1 MDGLREV
8 SLQFV
13 KDLFSFD
20 QAHPLLFTQF
30 YFWAFF
36 AIVLAFL
43 SFFRNKILMRNAF
56 LFFVS
61 LFFYYK
67 TSGLFL
73 MLLGFVIVYNYL
85 AGRLLPHCK
94 RAFWRNAVVVSSVVV
109 DLSLLC
115 YYKYAYFITDVVN
128 NLFGTSFVV
137 KDWIATFGNSVVGSQ
152 AFSVDSIFLP
162 VGISFFIFQAISYV
176 VDVSRGVVPEHVEG
190 PSTSSGTG
198 QPRPSKHKYGIE
210 PVRNF
215 LDFGFYLSFFPQLVA
230 GPIVRAKEFIPQL
243 RKPFFLGRTQFGFA
257 IFWILNGLAKKLI
270 LSDYLAVNFCDRVFE
285 NPLLYTGFENLTALF
300 GYSLQV
306 YADFSGYTDIATGV
320 AMLMG
325 FYLPKNFNS
334 PYKAKNAGEFW
345 KRWHISLSKWLQDYL
360 YIPLGGNRNGT
371 FGSYAIILGI
381 AFLASALAG
390 SWWVFGSVLVLTAII
405 ALLITF
411 KKSWRKELISDI
423 NRMDTMLLGGLW
435 HGASWNFMIWGGL
448 NGLGMLIYRFWASC
462 NAYFKVLVISLI
474 VAAFGA
480 LKYYFG
486 APVFNLFFWW
496 TVIILAGA
504 VIGMLF
510 HKCRKGKVTN
520 WISGSWA
527 VLMTFIFITFT
538 RLFFRSGSN
547 LDPAEANEKAWNTAK
562 NMVNQI
568 GGQWDWS
575 LVPQMAWQHRSII
588 IVFIVGMLIHWLPD
602 NFKRRYRIWFAKMP
616 LSLMV
621 LACAVAVFI
630 ICQFIT
636 ADLQSFIYFQF

>member
-1 MDGLREV
+1 MIGLKDV
-8 SLQFV
+8 LLDFV
-13 KDLFSFD
+13 RNLFSFD

-36 AIVLAFL
+36 AIVMAFL
-43 SFFRNKILMRNAF
+43 CVFRSKVLLRNAF
-56 LFFVS
+56 IFFAS

-73 MLLGFVIVYNYL
+73 ILLGFVILYNYTAGLWL
-85 AGRLLPHCK
+85 AKDRSRGLK
-94 RAFWRNAVVVSSVVV
+94 KAVVVLSVIV

-115 YYKYAYFITDVVN
+115 YYKYAYFLTDVVN
-128 NLFGTSFVV
+128 NLCGTSFVV
-137 KDWIATFGNSVVGSQ
+137 KDWFAAAGNAVAGSQ

-162 VGISFFIFQAISYV
+162 VGISFFIFQAVSYV
-176 VDVSRGVVPEHVEG
+176 VDVYRGL
-190 PSTSSGTG
+190 
-198 QPRPSKHKYGIE
+198 K

-230 GPIVRAKEFIPQL
+230 GPIVRANVFIPQL
-243 RKPFFLGRTQFGFA
+243 RKPFFLGRTQFGIA
-257 IFWILNGLAKKLI
+257 VFWILNGLAKKLI

-334 PYKAKNAGEFW
+334 PYKARNAAEFW
-345 KRWHISLSKWLQDYL
+345 RRWHISLSTWLRDYL
-360 YIPLGGNRNGT
+360 YIPLGGNRKGT
-371 FGSYAIILGI
+371 FGSYVIILGI

-390 SWWVFGSVLVLTAII
+390 SWWVFLSVLALTLII
-405 ALLITF
+405 ALLIIF
-411 KKSWRKELISDI
+411 KKGWRKELISDI

-448 NGLGMLIYRFWASC
+448 NGLGILIYRFWHNC
-462 NAYFKVLVISLI
+462 NAYIRTLVMVLTVG
-474 VAAFGA
+474 AFWT
-480 LKYYFG
+480 LRHFFG

-496 TVIILAGA
+496 TVIILVGA
-504 VIGMLF
+504 VLGMAF
-510 HKCRKGKVTN
+510 KSVSGPAAK
-520 WISGSWA
+520 WIKDSWA

-562 NMVNQI
+562 EMVNRI

-588 IVFIVGMLIHWLPD
+588 LVFLVGMMIHWLPE
-602 NFKRRYRIWFAKMP
+602 NFKRRYRICFAKLP
-616 LSLMV
+616 LAVMV
-621 LACAVAVFI
+621 LACAAAIFI
-630 ICQFIT
+630 ICQFVT

>member
-1 MDGLREV
+1 MGFWDV
-8 SLQFV
+8 AADFF
-13 KDLFSFD
+13 KNLFSFD

-43 SFFRNKILMRNAF
+43 CVFRNKVLLRNAF

-73 MLLGFVIVYNYL
+73 ILFGFVIVYNYL
-85 AGRLLPHCK
+85 AGFALSGVKGNFGRK
-94 RAFWRNAVVVSSVVV
+94 AIVVLSVVV

-115 YYKYAYFITDVVN
+115 YYKYAYFLTDVVN
-128 NLFGTSFVV
+128 NLFGTEFIVRDWFAVV
-137 KDWIATFGNSVVGSQ
+137 GNQLTGSQ

-176 VDVSRGVVPEHVEG
+176 VDVSRRTIG
-190 PSTSSGTG
+190 PI
-198 QPRPSKHKYGIE
+198 K
-210 PVRNF
+210 NF
-215 LDFGFYLSFFPQLVA
+215 WDFGFYLSFFPQLVA
-230 GPIVRAKEFIPQL
+230 GPIVRAKEFFPQL
-243 RKPFFLGRTQFGFA
+243 HKPFFLGRRQFGIA

-334 PYKAKNAGEFW
+334 PYKARNAGEFW

-381 AFLASALAG
+381 AFLASALAKN
-390 SWWVFGSVLVLTAII
+390 WWVFGVVLVIAAVL

-411 KKSWRKELISDI
+411 CQKYRKELISDI

-448 NGLGMLIYRFWASC
+448 NGLGMLIYRFWKSC
-462 NAYFKVLVISLI
+462 NVYVRTLVIGLVCMAFYILKTTVQASVFNMFFVWTLI
-474 VAAFGA
+474 IFIGAAVRMLYHLCRFKAAFSWLETG
-480 LKYYFG
+480 
-486 APVFNLFFWW
+486 
-496 TVIILAGA
+496 
-504 VIGMLF
+504 
-510 HKCRKGKVTN
+510 
-520 WISGSWA
+520 WA
-527 VLMTFIFITFT
+527 VAMTFIFITFT

-547 LDPAEANEKAWNTAK
+547 LNPAEANEKAWSTAK
-562 NMVNQI
+562 NMVERI
-568 GGQWDWS
+568 GGDWDLS
-575 LVPQMAWQHRSII
+575 LIPQMAQQHIGVI
-588 IVFIVGMLIHWLPD
+588 LVFVFGMVIHWLPE
-602 NFKRRYRIWFAKMP
+602 NFKRRYRIWFASMP
-616 LSLMV
+616 LPLIALVCV
-621 LACAVAVFI
+621 LAVFI

>member
-1 MDGLREV
+1 MAGLREV
-8 SLQFV
+8 SLQFLR
-13 KDLFSFD
+13 DLFAFD

-43 SFFRNKILMRNAF
+43 SFFRNKILLRNAF

-73 MLLGFVIVYNYL
+73 MLLGFVIVYNYS
-85 AGRLLPHCK
+85 AGRLLPHIGK
-94 RAFWRNAVVVSSVVV
+94 QFWRKALVVTSVVV

-115 YYKYAYFITDVVN
+115 YYKYAYFFTDVVN
-128 NLFGTSFVV
+128 NLFGTAFEVR
-137 KDWIATFGNSVVGSQ
+137 DWIATLGNSIAGSQ

-176 VDVSRGVVPEHVEG
+176 VDVSRGL
-190 PSTSSGTG
+190 
-198 QPRPSKHKYGIE
+198 K
-210 PVRNF
+210 PVKNF

-243 RKPFFLGRTQFGFA
+243 RKPFFLARKQFGIA
-257 IFWILNGLAKKLI
+257 VFWILNGLAKKLI

-334 PYKAKNAGEFW
+334 PYKARNAGEFW
-345 KRWHISLSKWLQDYL
+345 RRWHISLSRWLKDYL
-360 YIPLGGNRNGT
+360 YIPLGGNRKGT

-390 SWWVFGSVLVLTAII
+390 SWWVFGSVLLITAVI
-405 ALLITF
+405 ALLILF
-411 KKSWRKELISDI
+411 KKDWRKELISDI

-448 NGLGMLIYRFWASC
+448 NGLGMLIYRFWNSC
-462 NAYFKVLVISLI
+462 NAYFKVLVIGLA
-474 VAAFGA
+474 VVVLGA
-480 LKYYFG
+480 LKHFFG

-496 TVIILAGA
+496 TLIILMGA
-504 VIGMLF
+504 IVGMLF
-510 HKCRKGKVTN
+510 HKCSKGKVLN
-520 WISGSWA
+520 WISGAWA

-547 LDPAEANEKAWNTAK
+547 LDPAEANEKAWSTAK
-562 NMVNQI
+562 NMVGQI
-568 GGQWDWS
+568 GGEWDWS
-575 LVPQMAWQHRSII
+575 LVPQMAWQHRSVIL
-588 IVFIVGMLIHWLPD
+588 VFLIGMLIHWLPE
-602 NFKRRYRIWFAKMP
+602 NFKRRYRIWFAKLP
-616 LSLMV
+616 LPLMI
-621 LACAVAVFI
+621 LACVAAIFV

>member
-1 MDGLREV
+1 MKGLGQV
-8 SLQFV
+8 TLDFLGN
-13 KDLFSFD
+13 LFAFD

-43 SFFRNKILMRNAF
+43 CLFRSKVLLRNAF
-56 LFFVS
+56 LFFCS

-73 MLLGFVIVYNYL
+73 ILLGFVIVYNYL
-85 AGRLLPHCK
+85 AGRLLPHCRRRWTV
-94 RAFWRNAVVVSSVVV
+94 RAIVVISVVV

-115 YYKYAYFITDVVN
+115 YYKYAYFLTDVVN
-128 NLFGTSFVV
+128 NLFGTSFAV
-137 KDWIATFGNSVVGSQ
+137 KDWIATFGNSLTGSQ

-176 VDVSRGVVPEHVEG
+176 VDVSRKTIG
-190 PSTSSGTG
+190 
-198 QPRPSKHKYGIE
+198 

-243 RKPFFLGRTQFGFA
+243 RKPFFLGRKQFGIA
-257 IFWILNGLAKKLI
+257 VFWILNGLAKKLV

-334 PYKAKNAGEFW
+334 PYKARNASEFW

-360 YIPLGGNRNGT
+360 YIPLGGNRKGT
-371 FGSYAIILGI
+371 FGTYAVILGI
-381 AFLASALAG
+381 AFLASALAKD
-390 SWWVFGSVLVLTAII
+390 WWVFGGVLALTVVLA
-405 ALLITF
+405 ALILF

-448 NGLGMLIYRFWASC
+448 NGLGILIWRFWHGC
-462 NAYFKVLVISLI
+462 NAYFRVLVIGL
-474 VAAFGA
+474 VVLAFGA
-480 LKYYFG
+480 LRHFFP

-496 TVIILAGA
+496 TLIILAGA
-504 VIGMLF
+504 LVGFLYHLSSSAIRSLRHAQGPDQVGEPGRNSGII
-510 HKCRKGKVTN
+510 K
-520 WISGSWA
+520 WIRTSWS

-562 NMVNQI
+562 DMVGQI
-568 GGQWDWS
+568 GGSWDWS

-588 IVFIVGMLIHWLPD
+588 LVFLVGMLIHWLPD
-602 NFKRRYRIWFAKMP
+602 RFKRRYRIWFARMP
-616 LSLMV
+616 LALMV
-621 LACAVAVFI
+621 LACAAAIFI

>member
-1 MDGLREV
+1 MIGLKDV
-8 SLQFV
+8 LLDFV
-13 KDLFSFD
+13 RNLFSFD

-36 AIVLAFL
+36 AIVMAFL
-43 SFFRNKILMRNAF
+43 CVFRSKVLLRNAF
-56 LFFVS
+56 IFFAS

-73 MLLGFVIVYNYL
+73 ILLGFVILYNYTAGLWL
-85 AGRLLPHCK
+85 AKDRSRGLK
-94 RAFWRNAVVVSSVVV
+94 KAVVVLSVIV

-115 YYKYAYFITDVVN
+115 YYKYAYFLTDVVN
-128 NLFGTSFVV
+128 NLCGTSFVV
-137 KDWIATFGNSVVGSQ
+137 KDWFAAAGNAVAGSQ

-162 VGISFFIFQAISYV
+162 VGISFFIFQAVSYV
-176 VDVSRGVVPEHVEG
+176 VDVYRGL
-190 PSTSSGTG
+190 
-198 QPRPSKHKYGIE
+198 K

-230 GPIVRAKEFIPQL
+230 GPIVRANVFIPQL
-243 RKPFFLGRTQFGFA
+243 RKPFFLGRTQFGIA
-257 IFWILNGLAKKLI
+257 VFWVLNGLAKKLI

-320 AMLMG
+320 AILMG

-334 PYKAKNAGEFW
+334 PYKARNAAEFW
-345 KRWHISLSKWLQDYL
+345 RRWHISLSTWLRDYL
-360 YIPLGGNRNGT
+360 YIPLGGNRKGT
-371 FGSYAIILGI
+371 FGSFAIILGI

-390 SWWVFGSVLVLTAII
+390 SWWVFLSVLALTLII
-405 ALLITF
+405 ALLIIF
-411 KKSWRKELISDI
+411 KKGWRKELISDI

-448 NGLGMLIYRFWASC
+448 NGLGILIYRFWHNC
-462 NAYFKVLVISLI
+462 NAYIRTLVMVLTVG
-474 VAAFGA
+474 AFWT
-480 LKYYFG
+480 LRHFFG

-504 VIGMLF
+504 VAGMVF
-510 HKCRKGKVTN
+510 KSVSGPAVK
-520 WISGSWA
+520 WIKDSWA

-562 NMVNQI
+562 EMVNRI

-588 IVFIVGMLIHWLPD
+588 LVFLAGMMIHWLPE
-602 NFKRRYRIWFAKMP
+602 NFKRRYRICFAKLP
-616 LSLMV
+616 LAVMV
-621 LACAVAVFI
+621 LACAAAIFI
-630 ICQFIT
+630 ICQFVT